1 MKINMKSGIG
11 SLLAAILLVSVMAIP
26 AMSSN
31 NSQAIEKENDI
42 VYTEAELQSLYD
54 KYDIT
59 ENDLKFA
66 KGELPNFLEGTILC
80 SDKKVVVTEDG
91 KPLENMKQGIDYDI
105 ILTEPEMLGIIEK
118 AKKDY
123 IEKYGVDPENPKI
136 DIVNDIAIP
145 TEEVEILVKNYS
157 IELTGSPI
165 SSIIEEKML
174 RVSFNPK
181 AVDDNVYVHIY
192 PAADNN
198 HEPSQSYVSDSI
210 DASGRFEDS
219 GSNVYTVWH
228 YNCWDASD
236 ISPTDSSSAALSDLR
251 QDSAYIRD
259 SSNDIVLGWVD
270 YLDNNGRAYIDGPY
284 SVCAVSASGVD
295 WPHDSIVQHEISHN
309 FGALDQGWY
318 VYEHPKC
325 IMNYMWAYSGTNI
338 WCSDCE
344 DDVQYG
350 IDH

>member
-1 MKINMKSGIG
+1 M
-11 SLLAAILLVSVMAIP
+11 
-26 AMSSN
+26 
-31 NSQAIEKENDI
+31 
-42 VYTEAELQSLYD
+42 
-54 KYDIT
+54 
-59 ENDLKFA
+59 
-66 KGELPNFLEGTILC
+66 
-80 SDKKVVVTEDG
+80 
-91 KPLENMKQGIDYDI
+91 
-105 ILTEPEMLGIIEK
+105 
-118 AKKDY
+118 
-123 IEKYGVDPENPKI
+123 
-136 DIVNDIAIP
+136 
-145 TEEVEILVKNYS
+145 LVKNYS

-181 AVDDNVYVHIY
+181 AVDDNIYVHIY

-198 HEPSQSYVSDSI
+198 HEPSQSYVSDTI

-309 FGALDQGWY
+309 FGALDQDWFSLFMNTLI
-318 VYEHPKC
+318 YEHPEC